1 MTAAAGWRTVS
12 RWAAPVLLGVLVLVA
27 WESFVVRND
36 IKPYLLPSPSAI
48 WEQLVLSRSLV
59 GDAMLATGRNVVVGL
74 VIGTVVAVALA
85 LVAARSPVLDG
96 VVSPAAAAAG
106 VMPIVALAPALNTMF
121 GTTSTTPRQIIVAV
135 VVFAPVFVTTLK
147 GLRQVQPVHV
157 DLLRA
162 YAATPW
168 QQARTVTIP
177 GALPYLFTGIR
188 IASSV
193 AVISAVVAEYFGG
206 LQDGLGSRITSAA
219 ANSAYPRA
227 WAFVLGAVVLG
238 LTFYLLTLLL
248 ERAVHRGRAAP

>member
-1 MTAAAGWRTVS
+1 MTATRWRTVS
-12 RWAAPVLLGVLVLVA
+12 RWVAPLLLGALVLVA
-27 WESFVVRND
+27 WESFVVQRD

-48 WEQLVLSRSLV
+48 WDQLVVSRSFV
-59 GDAMLATGRNVVVGL
+59 ADAMLATGRNVLVGL
-74 VIGTVVAVALA
+74 VVGIVLAVGLA
-85 LVAARSPVLDG
+85 LLAARSPFFDG

-135 VVFAPVFVTTLK
+135 VVFAPVFVNTLK
-147 GLRQVQPVHV
+147 GLRQVHPVHV

-168 QQARTVTIP
+168 QLARTLTIP

-193 AVISAVVAEYFGG
+193 AVIAAVVAEYFGG

-238 LTFYLLTLLL
+238 LTFYLVTLLL